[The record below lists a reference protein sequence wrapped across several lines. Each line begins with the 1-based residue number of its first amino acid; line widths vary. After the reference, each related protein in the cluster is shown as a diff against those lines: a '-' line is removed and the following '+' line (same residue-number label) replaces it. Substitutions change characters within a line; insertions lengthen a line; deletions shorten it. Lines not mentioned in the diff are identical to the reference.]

1 MNIYAMTLKIKSI
14 FDWIASSVSTQKLYG
29 LCITDLVI
37 GGNLL
42 KILKGIPIIKINITN
57 GKEIIKPTVFFR
69 IFIIRLLLNY

>member
-69 IFIIRLLLNY
+69 IFITWLLLNY

>member
-69 IFIIRLLLNY
+69 IFITRLLLNY

>member
-14 FDWIASSVSTQKLYG
+14 FNWIASSVSTQKLYG
-29 LCITDLVI
+29 LCKTDLVI

-69 IFIIRLLLNY
+69 IFIT